1 MMADI
6 EKMYYQVRVPE
17 EDTDLLHFLWW
28 PNGDLTQDVTE
39 YKMVV
44 HLFGATS
51 SPSCATFALQ
61 RTAQENRSKSS
72 DEAVDTV
79 LKNFY
84 VDDCLKS
91 VSTET
96 QAITLRKDLTALCAK
111 GGFCLTKWTSNSRRL
126 LASVPD
132 NERANELRDLDL
144 TNDALPVERALG
156 VFRLI

>member
-1 MMADI
+1 MMDDI

-17 EDTDLLHFLWW
+17 EDTDLLRFLWW
-28 PNGDLTQDVTE
+28 PNGDFTQDVAE

-61 RTAQENRSKSS
+61 RTAQENGSKSS

-96 QAITLRKDLTALCAK
+96 QAITLREDLTALCAE
-111 GGFCLTKWTSNSRRL
+111 GVECGALSPTHLNSGSILKTDL
-126 LASVPD
+126 LKTDLSPD
-132 NERANELRDLDL
+132 EESSQ
-144 TNDALPVERALG
+144 
-156 VFRLI
+156 

>member
-17 EDTDLLHFLWW
+17 EDTDLLRFLWW
-28 PNGDLTQDVTE
+28 PNGDLTQDV
-39 YKMVV
+39 
-44 HLFGATS
+44 ATS

-79 LKNFY
+79 LNNFY

-96 QAITLRKDLTALCAK
+96 QAITLRGDLTALCAE
-111 GGFCLTKWTSNSRRL
+111 GGFRLTKWTSNSRRL

-132 NERANELRDLDL
+132 IERPNELRDLNF

-156 VFRLI
+156 VLSVVR